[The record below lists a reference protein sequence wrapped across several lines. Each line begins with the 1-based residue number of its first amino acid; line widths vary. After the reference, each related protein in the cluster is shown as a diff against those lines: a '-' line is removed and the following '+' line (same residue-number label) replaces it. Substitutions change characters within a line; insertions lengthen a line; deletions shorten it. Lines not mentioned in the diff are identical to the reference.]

1 MAQRRKPLP
10 EDEPRTFV
18 PGEPDVQVVEKWLD
32 RRLGPKWHGWD
43 ADNSRVPDTA
53 MFCQVKRNDAG
64 RWVLT
69 GLLLL
74 GESITADR
82 LRVVP
87 VAEVENGVNLTA
99 DGGDWRAELDALPA
113 LERGAGMSPEDF
125 SQLVAE
131 HYKAW
136 ARHVAHPAAAM
147 AAEWNVKVPTMHT
160 WIREARLRGYL
171 PPARRGK
178 GRG

>member
-1 MAQRRKPLP
+1 MAQRRKPQ

-18 PGEPDVQVVEKWLD
+18 PGEPDLQVVEKWLD

-43 ADNSRVPDTA
+43 ADSSKVSGTA
-53 MFCQVKRNDAG
+53 MFAQTKRNDAG

-113 LERGAGMSPEDF
+113 LERAAGMSPEDF

-136 ARHVAHPAAAM
+136 ARHVPHPAAAM
-147 AAEWNVKVPTMHT
+147 AAEWDVKVPTMHT